1 MINQKDFASARRFIG
16 DRYRQHNP
24 LVGDGPEG
32 LGRFI
37 AGLQTDYPEARSEVV
52 RVVAEGDLVVLH
64 VRSTRTPADE
74 RAIVEIFR
82 LLPDGR
88 IDEHWDVIQPAR
100 TLRRIPTACSEGGAR
115 SGQEVGLSQGLMMRR
130 GWCQVHFCC
139 VVGLFSRAVS

>member
-1 MINQKDFASARRFIG
+1 VDEHLERNKRNVAEFYDLVINQKDFAAARRFIG

-24 LVGDGPEG
+24 LVEDGPDG

-37 AGLQTDYPEARSEVV
+37 AGLKMGYPEARSEVI

-64 VRSTRTPADE
+64 VRSTRTSTDR

-88 IDEHWDVIQPAR
+88 IDEHWDVIQP
-100 TLRRIPTACSEGGAR
+100 IPGA
-115 SGQEVGLSQGLMMRR
+115 SANPNGM
-130 GWCQVHFCC
+130 F
-139 VVGLFSRAVS
+139 